1 VPTLTFP
8 LSRIEGHAQVI
19 VEVQGGE
26 VISAHFEAM
35 EFRGFEYFVQGV
47 PAEQMVVIVPR
58 ICGVCSTAH
67 HVAAVKALEDAYG
80 VTPPPLALTIRELL
94 LLGQIV
100 QNQATSLFIFTMPD
114 RLGVASIFQLA
125 EDAAVGQAFEPAS
138 AVGQAFEPASA
149 VGQAFEPASVV
160 GQAFEPASAVGQ
172 AFEPASAVGQAFEPA
187 SAVGQAFQPAA
198 VLAVLATRA
207 LQVRK
212 AGTDLIT
219 LAGGQFIHPVK
230 AVVGGVTGGI
240 GAEAAA
246 AMRAELAEALP
257 VACDLFD
264 YYWEASLA
272 MGERIGTW
280 GDDAPAC
287 YIAAV
292 ADCCP
297 NYYGDVLRVMCPDGA
312 VRERFPARDF
322 RSYLTYERSET
333 SYAGQTSYQGQVM
346 RANSLARINMARCMG
361 TPRAD
366 EYLARFQQAFGQPA
380 HALMLFDLA
389 RGIELVYALERA
401 LEILAGPLDGEDTA
415 VSYTPRDGEGYGLVE
430 APRGPLIHH
439 YRIEHGLI
447 AQAEFIIPT
456 VHNVLAIERA
466 LRVAARR
473 YVTAERVDMEL
484 ERAVGRVVRAFDPC
498 IACATH

>member
-1 VPTLTFP
+1 MPTLTFP
-8 LSRIEGHAQVI
+8 LSRIEGHAQVVI
-19 VEVQGGE
+19 EVQGGE

-35 EFRGFEYFVQGV
+35 EFRGFEYFVQGA
-47 PAEQMVVIVPR
+47 PAEQMSVIAPR

-80 VTPPPLALTIRELL
+80 VTPPPLALKIRELL
-94 LLGQIV
+94 LLGQII

-114 RLGVASIFQLA
+114 RLDVASIFQLA
-125 EDAAVGQAFEPAS
+125 EEPGSGQINAEIAM
-138 AVGQAFEPASA
+138 
-149 VGQAFEPASVV
+149 
-160 GQAFEPASAVGQ
+160 
-172 AFEPASAVGQAFEPA
+172 
-187 SAVGQAFQPAA
+187 
-198 VLAVLATRA
+198 RA

-219 LAGGQFIHPVK
+219 TAGGQFIHPVK
-230 AVVGGVTGGI
+230 AVVGGVTSGI
-240 GAEAAA
+240 GSEQAA
-246 AMRAELAEALP
+246 AMRAELNEALP
-257 VACDLFD
+257 IACELFD
-264 YYWEASLA
+264 CYWEMSLA

-287 YIAAV
+287 YIAAI
-292 ADCCP
+292 ADCRP
-297 NYYGDVLRVMCPDGA
+297 NYYGDIIRVMCPDGV
-312 VRERFPARDF
+312 VRDSFPARDF
-322 RSYLTYERSET
+322 RAHLTHQET
-333 SYAGQTSYQGQVM
+333 DYSYAGQTSYGGEVM

-366 EYLARFQQAFGQPA
+366 EYLTRFHEAFGQPA
-380 HALMLFDLA
+380 HAIMLFDLA

-401 LEILAGPLDGEDTA
+401 MEILAEPLDHEETD
-415 VSYTPRDGEGYGLVE
+415 VPYTPRDGEGYGLVE

-439 YRIEHGLI
+439 YRIENGLI

-456 VHNVLAIERA
+456 VHNALAIERA

-473 YVTAERVDMEL
+473 YITAEQVDMEL